1 MKTIELTP
9 EIEALVDRHV
19 KSGRYGDDLAVIEEG
34 LRLLGERERIY
45 QGRFEELKKEVA
57 MGVEDLK
64 QGRKVDV
71 REVIQRL
78 KEKNLDTMRVK
89 E

>member
-64 QGRKVDV
+64 QGRKVDG

>member
-1 MKTIELTP
+1 MKTIQLTP
-9 EIEALVDRHV
+9 EIEALVNRHV
-19 KSGRYGDDLAVIEEG
+19 KSGRYGDYLAVIQEG

-64 QGRKVDV
+64 QGRKVDG

-78 KEKNLDTMRVK
+78 KVKNLDLMRVK

>member
-1 MKTIELTP
+1 MKTIQLTP
-9 EIEALVDRHV
+9 EIEALVNRHV
-19 KSGRYGDDLAVIEEG
+19 KSGRYGDDLAVIQEG

-71 REVIQRL
+71 REVIQGF
-78 KEKNLDTMRVK
+78 KVKNLDLMRVK

>member
-1 MKTIELTP
+1 MKTIQLTP
-9 EIEALVDRHV
+9 EIEALVNRHV
-19 KSGRYGDDLAVIEEG
+19 KSGRYRDDLAVIQEG
-34 LRLLGERERIY
+34 LRLLSERETIY

-57 MGVEDLK
+57 IGVEDIK
-64 QGRKVDV
+64 QGRKVDG

-78 KEKNLDTMRVK
+78 KVKNLDLMKVK